1 MCACDCMYNISHA
14 STFILSCLD
23 GLTIDLLARE
33 QFHGFRHLGKQ
44 REVGSKVKTCQ
55 MPKLHQLHQVS
66 PSAPS
71 ILSSFVG
78 NYSSAFASSKARIR
92 KNAAKAAK
100 LRAAILQCLSAHHC
114 IVQTPQSALEHLE
127 LTNHCNVLQ
136 LISLSP
142 PLPRKTSAQR
152 VAATVFPKVW
162 RSFHVQSSGR
172 FPIQILGS

>member
-1 MCACDCMYNISHA
+1 MCVCACDCMYNISHA

-100 LRAAILQCLSAHHC
+100 LRAANRQCLSAHHC
-114 IVQTPQSALEHLE
+114 IVQTPQSALEHVE
-127 LTNHCNVLQ
+127 LTK
-136 LISLSP
+136 IS
-142 PLPRKTSAQR
+142 
-152 VAATVFPKVW
+152 ATCCT
-162 RSFHVQSSGR
+162 
-172 FPIQILGS
+172 